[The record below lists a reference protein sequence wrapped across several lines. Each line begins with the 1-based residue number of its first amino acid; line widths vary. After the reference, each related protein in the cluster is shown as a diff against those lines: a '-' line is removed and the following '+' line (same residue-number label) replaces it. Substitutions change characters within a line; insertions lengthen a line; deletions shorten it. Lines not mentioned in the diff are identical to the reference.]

1 MDQMDDGMD
10 FQKLIESMRY
20 KNGSLWWLE
29 NGARVGRSYSTLHQ
43 DVQEARRTLA
53 RWGVS
58 AGTRVGLYAPNS
70 WRWLVY
76 DLALID
82 MGAVSIPFTEDFRNE
97 ISEGLLARY
106 DIELFLTAKANAKFF
121 PKRPPHVGFIDGEND
136 EVRVLP
142 RTNTPLFGDEQDQLS
157 WVFSSGSSGGLKGLV
172 ISRKGVMATLPP
184 IMDAVGL
191 SRGDCFL
198 LFLPLSNF
206 QQRYLCFGA
215 IWYDFDVALTDFTR
229 LFSAIETLH
238 PTILLAPPVFYQMFH
253 AEHLNKPRWKRWW
266 QDILGTLV
274 SVIPSIRMRRSLG
287 RRFFKDFHEKFGCRT
302 RMLITGMA
310 PIRPN
315 VLRLFDRMQ
324 IPLSEA
330 YGMVEAG
337 VMTFKRS
344 DQTDHRSVGA
354 PVRDVDFS
362 FGEDGEI
369 FVHRTHPVTLRYF
382 QCVEGENERTFVG
395 PQTIATGDLGQMD
408 TRGRLIIWGRKRE
421 VIAMPS
427 GEKIHPEV
435 IERELNSC
443 PDVANSVV
451 FMGHGP
457 HLSCIVSLNNIQDIG
472 AMQRVRKRVSDLA
485 AMQSAAR
492 FMNVVFAPEAFS
504 IENGLL
510 RPNMKIDRRKIV
522 AKYGVNTDS
531 RTAHG

>member
-1 MDQMDDGMD
+1 MD
-10 FQKLIESMRY
+10 FQQLLESLPD
-20 KNGSLWWLE
+20 KSGSLWWLE
-29 NGARVGRSYSTLHQ
+29 KGKRTGRPYATLYR
-43 DVQEARRTLA
+43 DIKEARQMLA
-53 RWGVS
+53 GWGVT
-58 AGTRVGLYAPNS
+58 AGTRVGIYAPNS

-82 MGAVSIPFTEDFRNE
+82 IGAVSVAFTDDFRNDV
-97 ISEGLLARY
+97 SEGLLQRY
-106 DIELFLTAKANAKFF
+106 DVDLLLTVKAQAKRFPGKPAHIAFL
-121 PKRPPHVGFIDGEND
+121 DDEN
-136 EVRVLP
+136 
-142 RTNTPLFGDEQDQLS
+142 GDVCALQRGGLRAGSDDLDQLS

-184 IMDAVGL
+184 IMDAVGM

-206 QQRYLCFGA
+206 QQRYLFYGA
-215 IWYDFDVALTDFTR
+215 LLYDFDIGLTDFTQ
-229 LFSAIETLH
+229 LFIAIDELH

-253 AEHLNKPRWKRWW
+253 AEHSRKPRWQRWW
-266 QDILGTLV
+266 QNSLGTLL
-274 SVIPSIRMRRSLG
+274 SAIPSASMRHALG
-287 RRFFKDFHEKFGCRT
+287 RRIFRDFHAKFGHHI

-337 VMTFKRS
+337 VMTFRQGHHK
-344 DQTDHRSVGA
+344 DHGSVGR
-354 PVRDVDFS
+354 PVRDIRFS

-369 FVHRTHPVTLRYF
+369 FVHRQHPVTLRYF
-382 QCVEGENERTFVG
+382 QCSEGENERTFVA
-395 PQTIATGDLGQMD
+395 PATIATGDLGQLD
-408 TRGRLIIWGRKRE
+408 RSGRLVIWGRKKE

-427 GEKIHPEV
+427 GEKIHPEI
-435 IERELNSC
+435 IERELNGC

-451 FMGHGP
+451 FMGGGP
-457 HLSCIVSLNNIQDIG
+457 HLSCVVSLNNAQDID
-472 AMQRVRKRVSDLA
+472 AMERVRKLVSGMA
-485 AMQSAAR
+485 ATQNAAR

-504 IENGLL
+504 TENGML

-522 AKYGVNTDS
+522 AKYGVDS
-531 RTAHG
+531 DPRSAHG